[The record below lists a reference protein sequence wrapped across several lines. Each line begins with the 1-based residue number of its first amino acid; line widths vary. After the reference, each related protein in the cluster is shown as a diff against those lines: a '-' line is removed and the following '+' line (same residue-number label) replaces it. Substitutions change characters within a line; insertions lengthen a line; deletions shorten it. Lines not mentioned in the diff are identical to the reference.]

1 MLLLFR
7 CSSTRFL
14 KENEYILYE
23 NVLKNAP
30 KEEADALSEQFKQ
43 KSNRRV
49 LGSLLY
55 VKIYNMGKVIY
66 DTTEIR
72 TEINLINRHF
82 GRKTDSTRLNEKFK
96 HTPRGE
102 RKKAKYLAKIEKKK
116 VRKLSSRFEALE
128 KGNFLMRSAGEPPVI
143 YDSSLTERT
152 RTNFHRYLL
161 TKGYFNSI
169 VTSQNDTSFKKKRI
183 KVTYLIDKGV
193 RAVLDSVR
201 YEIEDAVVDSL
212 IVNSFRDSKIKR
224 GDAYDESKISDE
236 RERIYSVM
244 KNNGYFDFIRQQLS
258 FKADTLA
265 KRDTVILTM
274 VIAGKHKIYRLSKL
288 YFNEDLSTYNQSKK
302 RDTIEY
308 RRVHYTYVKRTYLR
322 KLLDHKIATRPDDVY
337 SYQRIQRTQQM
348 LGALDLYK
356 FVNINYEKD
365 KNDTTGSTLLCFI
378 NTSPMA
384 RFQLSQEYGVSVGQA
399 YVPGPFFQV
408 SLKTRNIFRSLE
420 VWETSARYS
429 LDAQASVTDQ
439 DNNKAYRTQEISIQT
454 SLTLPQLLFQTR
466 LRDVLRDYNPRLKFQ
481 LGYTNI
487 VRPEYNRQNF
497 RAGFVYYFQKNI
509 YEHWT
514 LTPIDINIIG
524 SEVDEDFNTFLQT
537 LKAKGSNLY
546 LSFRPSIVTGAS
558 ISYVY
563 NNHDATS
570 NKKSKYFRPT
580 LEVGGVVPNFIS
592 QTFSAAD
599 QADSNKLF
607 NKQYFEFFRVST
619 DARYYFPIGKKNTFA
634 VRLNAG
640 YAQPFAS
647 SNKEGFFALPYEKY
661 FFAGGN
667 SSIRAW
673 KPRRLGPGTYLD
685 SGYVYEQPGEILF
698 ETNYEYRFNII
709 SFVDGALFVDA
720 GNVWTIKDATREGSE
735 FKFLKSVRDIAVGGG
750 FGIRFDFSFLI
761 IRFDLANKIWDPGLT
776 KSERLAKDYDIRD
789 SALNI
794 GIGYPF

>member
-23 NVLKNAP
+23 NVVKNAP
-30 KEEADALSEQFKQ
+30 KEEADALSEQIKQ

-49 LGSLLY
+49 LGALLY
-55 VKIYNMGKVIY
+55 VKIYNMGKVMY
-66 DTTEIR
+66 DTNEIR

-82 GRKTDSTRLNEKFK
+82 GRKTDSLRLKEKFK
-96 HTPRGE
+96 STPRGE
-102 RKKAKYLAKIEKKK
+102 RKKTRYLAKIEKKQT
-116 VRKLSSRFEALE
+116 RKLEARNEALE

-152 RTNFHRYLL
+152 RINFYRYLL
-161 TKGYFNSI
+161 TKGYFKASVI
-169 VTSQNDTSFKKKRI
+169 AQTDTSFKKKRI
-183 KVTYLIDKGV
+183 KVTYLINQGV
-193 RAVLDSVR
+193 RYHMDSLH
-201 YEIEDAVVDSL
+201 YKIQDPKVDSL
-212 IVNSFRDSKIKR
+212 IVNSYKESKIQK
-224 GDAYDESKISDE
+224 GDPFDESKISEE
-236 RERIYSVM
+236 RERIYALL
-244 KNNGYFDFIRQQLS
+244 KNEGYFDFVRQQLS
-258 FKADTLA
+258 FEVDSLDNKNP
-265 KRDTVILTM
+265 VILTM
-274 VIAGKHKIYRLSKL
+274 IIGEQHKVYRLSKL
-288 YFNEDLSTYNQSKK
+288 FFNQDLSIYNQSKK
-302 RDTIEY
+302 RDTALY
-308 RRVHYTYVKRTYLR
+308 KNVYYTYTKKTYLR
-322 KLLDHKIATRPDDVY
+322 KLLDHKIATRPRDVY

-365 KNDTTGSTLLCFI
+365 KSDSSGTGLLCYI

-384 RFQLSQEYGVSVGQA
+384 KFQLSQEYGVSVGQA
-399 YVPGPFFQV
+399 YVPGPFFQI

-439 DNNKAYRTQEISIQT
+439 DNNKAYRTQEVSIQT

-487 VRPEYNRQNF
+487 IRPEYKRQNF

-509 YEHWT
+509 FEHWT
-514 LTPIDINIIG
+514 FTPIDINIIG
-524 SEVDEDFNTFLQT
+524 SEVDNDFNNFLET
-537 LKAKGSNLY
+537 LRAKGSNLY

-580 LEVGGVVPNFIS
+580 LEVGGVIPNIVS
-592 QTFSAAD
+592 QNFAPSE

-607 NKQYFEFFRVST
+607 NKQYFEFFRIST
-619 DARYYFPIGKKNTFA
+619 DARYYFPVGKKNTFA
-634 VRLNAG
+634 IRLNAG

-647 SNKEGFFALPYEKY
+647 SKKADLFALPYEKY

-673 KPRRLGPGTYLD
+673 RPRRLGPGTYLD

-698 ETNYEYRFNII
+698 ETNYEYRFNVI

-720 GNVWTIKDATREGSE
+720 GNVWTIKDATRPGSQ
-735 FKFLKSVRDIAVGGG
+735 FKFFNSFRDIAVGGG

-761 IRFDLANKIWDPGLT
+761 VRFDLANKIWDPGLV
-776 KSERLAKDYDIRD
+776 KSDRLAKEFDIRD